1 MRHGAGAHA
10 TRVRQQ
16 PRAGGARLSVPSR
29 SEGGATGSILRDT
42 ARTQIER
49 LLRSTPKQT
58 PVTGHTHAPTQASTR
73 PQNLRPKKNGS
84 LTRDASDH
92 LLLGK
97 CRARPGVRQRTQVAS
112 PRLRFPFLLQAP
124 QSARCPQGSIIV
136 SPCSRNIRH
145 TRRAVLPRPRSSWLA
160 SAAITACCCCSFGR
174 SSHPRSSDVWD
185 QLLLLEHHRDDTVAR
200 RAVWPRLMDRLIQF
214 PAEDPG

>member
-1 MRHGAGAHA
+1 MPFSDQHA
-10 TRVRQQ
+10 K
-16 PRAGGARLSVPSR
+16 A
-29 SEGGATGSILRDT
+29 E
-42 ARTQIER
+42 
-49 LLRSTPKQT
+49 T
-58 PVTGHTHAPTQASTR
+58 PVTHAPTQAST
-73 PQNLRPKKNGS
+73 PKKNGS

-124 QSARCPQGSIIV
+124 QSARCPQGSIVV

-174 SSHPRSSDVWD
+174 STPPRSSDVWD
-185 QLLLLEHHRDDTVAR
+185 QLLALLLLEHHRDDTVAR
-200 RAVWPRLMDRLIQF
+200 RAVWPRLMDRL
-214 PAEDPG
+214 